1 MVDGL
6 VMLAAI
12 ALIYC
17 VIHIITDTPKRDAR
31 KVHGERYLY
40 QWLVVPP
47 RGSFS
52 YVAACNREEA
62 IAIYAKEFG
71 FEPKDVK
78 KYCKITKLIYKKESR

>member
-6 VMLAAI
+6 VMLAVI
-12 ALIYC
+12 ALAVSIIYL
-17 VIHIITDTPKRDAR
+17 ISRDSKQTR
-31 KVHGERYLY
+31 GKVNGVRYLY
-40 QWLVVPP
+40 HWLVVPP